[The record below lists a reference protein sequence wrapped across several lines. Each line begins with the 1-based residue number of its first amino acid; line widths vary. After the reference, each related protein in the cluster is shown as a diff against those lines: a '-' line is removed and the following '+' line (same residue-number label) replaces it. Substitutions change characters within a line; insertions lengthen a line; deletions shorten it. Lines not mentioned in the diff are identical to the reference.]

1 MKRHQGVTT
10 SWAQPRDGI
19 LKNVNLSGKPN
30 FAVTKLELSFIG
42 TCTDRRRNA
51 SVSGPVSKFIRVS
64 QSASTY
70 FSFNRNLSY
79 CTSAA
84 RLISSAALS
93 IHLASSR
100 VPKHARI
107 YLSVS
112 RRPDRT
118 GPLIPRSS
126 HRRVS
131 AIQQDNKSVRIDVDW
146 PSRTLSFL
154 TYTSAPFL
162 LYALTFASGYEP
174 LIRSLTPGE
183 PIEAIATLKASEQ
196 LLVISSTSYLHWT
209 EGIQSMRSNNLVSV
223 AV

>member
-1 MKRHQGVTT
+1 MKTHQGVT
-10 SWAQPRDGI
+10 SWAQPDGI
-19 LKNVNLSGKPN
+19 LKNVNLSGKPDS
-30 FAVTKLELSFIG
+30 AVTKLELSFIG

-51 SVSGPVSKFIRVS
+51 SESGSVRRFIRMS

-70 FSFNRNLSY
+70 FSFDRNLLY

-84 RLISSAALS
+84 RRLISSAALS
-93 IHLASSR
+93 IQLASSR
-100 VPKHARI
+100 VPRHARI
-107 YLSVS
+107 YLSIS
-112 RRPDRT
+112 RRPDRA

-131 AIQQDNKSVRIDVDW
+131 AIQQDDESVRIDVDW
-146 PSRTLSFL
+146 PSRALSFL
-154 TYTSAPFL
+154 TYTSVPFL

-174 LIRSLTPGE
+174 LIRSMTPGE
-183 PIEAIATLKASEQ
+183 PIEAIATLEASEQ

-209 EGIQSMRSNNLVSV
+209 EGIQSMRSNYLVSV

>member
-1 MKRHQGVTT
+1 MKTRQGVT
-10 SWAQPRDGI
+10 SWAQPDGI

-30 FAVTKLELSFIG
+30 SAVTKLELSFIG

-51 SVSGPVSKFIRVS
+51 SESGSVRKFIGVS

-70 FSFNRNLSY
+70 LSFNWNLLC

-84 RLISSAALS
+84 RRLISSAALS
-93 IHLASSR
+93 IQLASSR

-131 AIQQDNKSVRIDVDW
+131 AIQRDNKSVRIDVDW

-183 PIEAIATLKASEQ
+183 PVEAIATLEASEQ

-209 EGIQSMRSNNLVSV
+209 EGIQSMRSNYLVSV